1 MQVRILR
8 RRECGRGWATDLL
21 LPRCLSWPEVEE
33 LAQEIGATCRC
44 FQKQLVWLDLP
55 AGRITASLRV
65 PRLTLRLYDA
75 AVEAQILEQLR
86 RWLDSAAAT
95 EEAALGQSSSQPGAQ
110 CE

>member
-8 RRECGRGWATDLL
+8 RRECGTGWATDLL

-33 LAQEIGATCRC
+33 LAREIGATCRC

-75 AVEAQILEQLR
+75 AVEAQILNHLQQLVKSVD
-86 RWLDSAAAT
+86 LKIQ
-95 EEAALGQSSSQPGAQ
+95 GP
-110 CE
+110 

>member
-33 LAQEIGATCRC
+33 LAREIGATCRC

-75 AVEAQILEQLR
+75 AVEAQLLKQVCRLAEAPAP
-86 RWLDSAAAT
+86 AA
-95 EEAALGQSSSQPGAQ
+95 EED
-110 CE
+110 